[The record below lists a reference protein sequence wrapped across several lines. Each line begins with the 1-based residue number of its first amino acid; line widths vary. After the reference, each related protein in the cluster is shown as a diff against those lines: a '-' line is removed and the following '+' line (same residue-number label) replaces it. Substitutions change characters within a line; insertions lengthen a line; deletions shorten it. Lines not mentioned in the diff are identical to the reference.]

1 MLLGDIFNGIKQQNS
16 EVKSMENRY
25 IYLEYIKLAMKGGA
39 GVEGSVIIKVTGIMP
54 SLQKHPESRDRM
66 VLLKKG

>member
-1 MLLGDIFNGIKQQNS
+1 
-16 EVKSMENRY
+16 
-25 IYLEYIKLAMKGGA
+25 MKGGA

-66 VLLKKG
+66 VLSKKG